1 MARGNGPRELPNV
14 PIGDHCRM
22 TRTAPDEEVFPS
34 ERERDRRRDRKRV
47 TAMVVDG
54 AGIRR
59 QAMALAARLQ
69 RRSAPPDPG

>member
-1 MARGNGPRELPNV
+1 MKKS
-14 PIGDHCRM
+14 
-22 TRTAPDEEVFPS
+22 APDDEIFPA

-59 QAMALAARLQ
+59 QTMALAGRSR
-69 RRSAPPDPG
+69 RRSAPPECG

>member
-1 MARGNGPRELPNV
+1 MV
-14 PIGDHCRM
+14 KKS
-22 TRTAPDEEVFPS
+22 APDDEIFPP

-59 QAMALAARLQ
+59 QAMALAAKSR
-69 RRSAPPDPG
+69 RRSAPPDPE

>member
-1 MARGNGPRELPNV
+1 MKKSAAG
-14 PIGDHCRM
+14 
-22 TRTAPDEEVFPS
+22 EEVFPS

-59 QAMALAARLQ
+59 QAMALAARSR
-69 RRSAPPDPG
+69 RRSAPPESP

>member
-1 MARGNGPRELPNV
+1 MKKSA
-14 PIGDHCRM
+14 
-22 TRTAPDEEVFPS
+22 ADEEVFPS

-59 QAMALAARLQ
+59 QAMALAERSR
-69 RRSAPPDPG
+69 RRSAPGERP

>member
-1 MARGNGPRELPNV
+1 MKKSA
-14 PIGDHCRM
+14 
-22 TRTAPDEEVFPS
+22 ADEDVFPS

-59 QAMALAARLQ
+59 QALALAARSR
-69 RRSAPPDPG
+69 RRSEPPGRP

>member
-1 MARGNGPRELPNV
+1 MKKSA
-14 PIGDHCRM
+14 
-22 TRTAPDEEVFPS
+22 ADEEVFPS

-59 QAMALAARLQ
+59 QSMALAERSR
-69 RRSAPPDPG
+69 RRSAPTERP

>member
-1 MARGNGPRELPNV
+1 MTGRRALG
-14 PIGDHCRM
+14 IGHHGAMSKLVADQ
-22 TRTAPDEEVFPS
+22 DLFPA

-59 QAMALAARLQ
+59 QAQALAERARGRTSARE
-69 RRSAPPDPG
+69 RR